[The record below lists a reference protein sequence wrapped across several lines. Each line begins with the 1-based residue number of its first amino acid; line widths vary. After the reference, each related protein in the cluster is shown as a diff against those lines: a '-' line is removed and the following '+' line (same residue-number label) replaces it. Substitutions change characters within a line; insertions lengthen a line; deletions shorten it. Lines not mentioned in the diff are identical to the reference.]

1 MVRISGLASGM
12 DIDSMVKQL
21 MTAERMPLDKLNQK
35 KQTMEWQRDDYRDMN
50 STLLDLDTTIFNGVG
65 KQSSFI
71 KKNVTISDS
80 NMISVRNVNS
90 TSDFSGRIEV
100 KELASPASI
109 TSKTAT
115 NVTDST
121 AKLTVL
127 AGKTITVQ
135 AITKDGTLEDKPFS
149 YTIKADDTL
158 DSVISQI
165 NSNSGVTAFFD
176 QNTKQVSFTAKNT
189 GQTSGGKEIIFT
201 GDEFF
206 KNTLN
211 VDLDNATSTLGNSVQ
226 GKNATIVYNG
236 LQTTRSSNTF
246 QINGVEITL
255 KQKTAV
261 NTPVTFSSAPDTD
274 AILDTITKFV
284 TKYNDTIKKI
294 KDKTDEPKYRDYLPL
309 TQEQRT
315 SMKDDEIKLWEDKA
329 KSGTLRN
336 NSVLSSSLTKMRS
349 SLYTSVPGTQTFSQL
364 SAIGITTTS
373 NYLDGGKLTI
383 DEDKLRAAIAKD
395 PNAIYNLFNKDG
407 ATSADKGLAR
417 RLRDDIKGT
426 MTDIESKAGK
436 TSSVNNTFT
445 IGKLL
450 NSIGTQITSFQ
461 DKLTSTETRYYN
473 QFNAMEQAIQKA
485 NSQSGYLTQMLSK

>member
-50 STLLDLDTTIFNGVG
+50 STMLDLDTTIFNGVG

-80 NMISVRNVNS
+80 NMISVRNINS
-90 TSDFSGRIEV
+90 TSDFSGKIEIGN
-100 KELASPASI
+100 LATSASI
-109 TSKTAT
+109 TSTT

-121 AKLTVL
+121 AKLTEL
-127 AGKTITVQ
+127 TGKTFTIQ
-135 AITKDGTLEDKPFS
+135 AITKDGKLEDKPFS

-165 NSNSGVTAFFD
+165 NSNSGITAFFD
-176 QNTKQVSFTAKNT
+176 QTTKKISFTAKNT
-189 GQTSGGKEIIFT
+189 GEITAGKEIVFE
-201 GDEFF
+201 GKEFF
-206 KNTLN
+206 EDTLN
-211 VDLDNATSTLGNSVQ
+211 LDVVNDYVA
-226 GKNATIVYNG
+226 GKNASIVYNG
-236 LQTTRSSNTF
+236 LTIARSSNTF

-315 SMKDDEIKLWEDKA
+315 SMKDDDIKLWEEKA

-336 NSVLSSSLTKMRS
+336 DSVLSSSLTKMRS

-383 DEDKLRAAIAKD
+383 NEDKLRAAIAKD

-436 TSSVNNTFT
+436 TSSGNNSFT

>member
-1 MVRISGLASGM
+1 M

-21 MTAERMPLDKLNQK
+21 MTAERVPLDKLNQK

-80 NMISVRNVNS
+80 NVISVRNINS
-90 TSDFSGRIEV
+90 TSDFSGSVSVIS
-100 KELASPASI
+100 LATSASI
-109 TSKTAT
+109 MSKTKTGIT
-115 NVTDST
+115 NSS
-121 AKLTVL
+121 
-127 AGKTITVQ
+127 KTLSDLNIPGGDITIQ
-135 AITKDGTLEDKPFS
+135 AITKDGVMETDPYKL
-149 YTIKADDTL
+149 TIDPKLDTL
-158 DSVISQI
+158 DSVIAKI
-165 NSNSGVTAFFD
+165 NANSGVTAFYD
-176 QNTKQVSFTAKNT
+176 SSSQKISITAKN
-189 GQTSGGKEIIFT
+189 SGNVKSGPEISLS
-201 GDEFF
+201 GAFF
-206 KNTLN
+206 SSMN
-211 VDLDNATSTLGNSVQ
+211 VDSNNDDANVNNAGTVGADAQ
-226 GKNATIVYNG
+226 FKYNG
-236 LQTTRSSNTF
+236 LQTSRPSNTF

-255 KQKTAV
+255 KQVMSSTASDI
-261 NTPVTFSSAPDTD
+261 TFSSAPDTD
-274 AILDTITKFV
+274 SIIDTITKFV

-294 KDKTDEPKYRDYLPL
+294 KDKTDEPKYRDYQPL

-315 SMKDDEIKLWEDKA
+315 SMKDDDIKLWEDKA

-336 NSVLSSSLTKMRS
+336 DSVLGSSLTKMRS

-395 PNAIYNLFNKDG
+395 PNAVYNLFNKDG